1 MASPTIKTPKNREG
15 SRLFPLRLRLHLPLI
30 SRRCAAVVFEVSLV
44 AASALIPYSIGLYA
58 KEHSTG
64 PSVPLNPL
72 VASTEEAIAKTLAYP
87 LRDPANRQVAPL
99 TNLFWCGTL
108 VLPVFLTGWQ
118 LYLLGKTGKTTP
130 KAWFGVK
137 VVTAYGEPPGLIRAV
152 FREGAGRWGLP
163 VGTAYLLWR
172 STGAFPDIVILLGL
186 AGFMLL
192 AEAGS
197 CLFNPRRR
205 TLHDKLAGTYVLD
218 GTPSFTPYRE
228 NQPGQSV
235 GHPQGVTLEVESDW
249 YPPQNGDYP
258 RGRANGERNITT
270 IVISPKPPQRHL
282 SLWLWMRQH
291 PGMTLLIIVVGS
303 MVSILGTFV
312 GTQIYIQSQANRRE
326 FKKQDNQVFLA
337 LVKQLSSLGP
347 NAVEERKGSIL
358 ALARLE
364 DVRTVPFLVDL
375 LGQEKTPLLI
385 DAIQQSLVSN
395 GASALPALQRLN
407 QALQNDQETLK
418 RRGTTGEQQL
428 VALRQ
433 RATNRAIAKILTIYT
448 SQLHH
453 ADLSRTNLGQVTTGT
468 VQFTLVLETLDLS
481 GINFRSANLVGASLR
496 SSRFYGAGEDGRFG
510 TFDDWITDL
519 SGADLR
525 EADLTGATLNSV
537 RMNQANLVRAKLN
550 RANLANGFL
559 VGANLSSA
567 QLINANLRQAT
578 LENASLTGADLGE
591 ATLTSSNLHAAR
603 LAQVR
608 ANRTDFSFADLSS
621 SSWQGADLTGANFK
635 NANLQEADLSSTKLE
650 SANLRNAQLQDA
662 KLRNSNLSKAD
673 LRGANLTNTD
683 LGGAIFASAM
693 PEASNQFIESP
704 SGNVSAARIKGVN
717 FAKTKNLDA
726 KQIKFICSYGGRHP
740 QCLDQK

>member
-15 SRLFPLRLRLHLPLI
+15 SRSFPLRLRLHLPLI
-30 SRRCAAVVFEVSLV
+30 TRRCAAVVLEVTLV
-44 AASALIPYSIGLYA
+44 TASALIPYSIGLYA

-64 PSVPLNPL
+64 PSVPLNPI

-108 VLPVFLTGWQ
+108 LLPVLVTGWQ
-118 LYLLGKTGKTTP
+118 LYLLGKTGKTTF

-137 VVTAYGEPPGLIRAV
+137 VVTAYGEPPGLIRAL
-152 FREGAGRWGLP
+152 FREGVGRWGLP

-172 STGAFPDIVILLGL
+172 STGAFPDITILLGL
-186 AGFMLL
+186 AGLMLFT
-192 AEAGS
+192 EAAS

-205 TLHDKLAGTYVLD
+205 TLHDKLSGTYVLD
-218 GTPSFTPYRE
+218 GNPSFTPYLE
-228 NQPGQSV
+228 NPTNTSFRQ
-235 GHPQGVTLEVESDW
+235 PQGVTLEVESDW
-249 YPPQNGDYP
+249 SPVQGRDYS
-258 RGRANGERNITT
+258 RGSANGERNITT
-270 IVISPKPPQRHL
+270 IVISPKPAQRPL

-291 PGMTLLIIVVGS
+291 PGITLLIIVVGS

-347 NAVEERKGSIL
+347 NAVEERKGAIL
-358 ALARLE
+358 ALARL
-364 DVRTVPFLVDL
+364 DDARTVPFLVDL
-375 LGQEKTPLLI
+375 LGQEKTPSLI
-385 DAIQQSLVSN
+385 DTIQQSLVSN
-395 GASALPALQRLN
+395 GVSALPALQRLN
-407 QALQNDQETLK
+407 QALQNDLETLK
-418 RRGTTGEQQL
+418 RRGTQSEQQL

-448 SQLHH
+448 NQIHH

-468 VQFTLVLETLDLS
+468 ATFTLVLETTDLS
-481 GINFRSANLVGASLR
+481 GVNFRSANLVGASLR
-496 SSRFYGAGEDGRFG
+496 SSRFYGPGEDGRFG
-510 TFDDWITDL
+510 TFDDWITDF

-525 EADLTGATLNSV
+525 EADLTGATLNSI

-550 RANLANGFL
+550 RANLPNGFF

-567 QLINANLRQAT
+567 QLINTNLRQAT
-578 LENASLTGADLGE
+578 LENASLTGADLGQ
-591 ATLTSSNLHAAR
+591 AVLTSSNLHSAR
-603 LAQVR
+603 LGQVK
-608 ANRTDFSFADLSS
+608 AKGGDFSFADLSS
-621 SSWQGADLTGANFK
+621 SSWQGADLTNASFK

-683 LGGAIFASAM
+683 LGGAIFVTAM
-693 PEASNQFIESP
+693 ADNSNRFIEIP

-717 FAKTKNLDA
+717 FTKAKNLDA
-726 KQIKFICSYGGRHP
+726 QQIKFICKYGGRHP
-740 QCLDQK
+740 QCPEAK